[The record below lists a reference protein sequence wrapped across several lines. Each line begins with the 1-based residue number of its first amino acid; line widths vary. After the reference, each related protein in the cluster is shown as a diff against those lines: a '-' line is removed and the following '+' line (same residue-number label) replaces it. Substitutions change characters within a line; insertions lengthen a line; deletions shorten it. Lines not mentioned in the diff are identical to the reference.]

1 VRLSLYHDS
10 PASAPLAVR
19 FAEERILSKLQAV
32 DAKARR
38 NKLAGLS
45 TLRNPLIRIGMES
58 APDGTVTKNSYGL
71 FHLAWLAAKHPEWA
85 GQVNEEVAAVRAC
98 ILETH
103 GAPLKYL
110 IWAGMGGSAED
121 KSMYEAAGLLKKG
134 PRVYV
139 LDSTDPAKLNAILD
153 DITSRSKGS
162 LAAALRSTL
171 VVGMAMGMTSFEP
184 VVNLEKI
191 YNLYE
196 RHKIDSRPN
205 FLYMTLPGSLL
216 DQFAAPRGY
225 RRVELQL
232 DGGNATAGRHSGPLT
247 RGSLYPLAL
256 AGVSLEAWFRAANLD
271 EAQIHTALQLAA
283 FFEAQSTAGRD
294 KVTLLA
300 SKPMAAAALWTKQ
313 NFEESLGKSEEA
325 GIKIIID
332 EPVRLANYHPPRHPR
347 QDRLFLAVERKGET
361 GLDKTKLAALRR
373 AGYPVAHLVLP
384 PDAPLSG
391 YMQFIHY
398 AVFGLGWLRQMNFV
412 TQPSVELYKA
422 ITNPLYEHSRV
433 VGGIEKV
440 PEWQKMKASPRQKK
454 FRGAVTL
461 YFDRLPCE
469 IELDSRSA
477 PEAYAA
483 LLRQFAESRAI
494 EYGELTF
501 FGDTRYDPRGRALRK
516 RLEKAGDRLFR
527 QRLKIPVDLY
537 EGPAMNHSYHEMII
551 GHGRCFSTVLLSE
564 KAAKIPAAKYTAD
577 YHRAQFLAT
586 QMALEQRGRL
596 VVALTLKDLEQSS
609 LDALDAFFA
618 EAARCLR

>member
-1 VRLSLYHDS
+1 M
-10 PASAPLAVR
+10 AVR
-19 FAEERILSKLQAV
+19 FAEERILTKLQAV

-38 NKLAGLS
+38 TRLAGLNAG
-45 TLRNPLIRIGMES
+45 RNPLIRIGME
-58 APDGTVTKNSYGL
+58 AAADGTVTKNSYGL

-85 GQVNEEVAAVRAC
+85 GQVEQEVAGVRER
-98 ILETH
+98 IRQTH
-103 GAPLKYL
+103 GTALKFL

-121 KSMYEAAGLLKKG
+121 KSMYQAAGLLKKG

-139 LDSTDPAKLNAILD
+139 LDSTDPAKLKAILN
-153 DITSRSKGS
+153 DITARSKGS
-162 LAAALRSTL
+162 LADALRSTL

-191 YNLYE
+191 YNLFE
-196 RHKIDSRPN
+196 RHKLDSRPN

-232 DGGNATAGRHSGPLT
+232 DNGNATAGRHSGPLT

-256 AGVSLEAWFRAANLD
+256 AGVDLAAWLQATNLD
-271 EAQIHTALQLAA
+271 EAQVHTAFQLAA
-283 FFEAQSTAGRD
+283 FFEAQGREGRD
-294 KVTLLA
+294 KVTLLT
-300 SKPMAAAALWTKQ
+300 SKALAAAALWTKQ
-313 NFEESLGKSEEA
+313 NFEESLGKSEDT
-325 GIKIIID
+325 GIKIIIH
-332 EPVRLANYHPPRHPR
+332 EPVRLANYLSPKVER
-347 QDRLFLAVERKGET
+347 QDRVFLAVERKGEV
-361 GLDKTKLAALRR
+361 GLDKIKLAALRR

-384 PDAPLSG
+384 AGVALSA
-391 YMQFIHY
+391 YMQFIHN
-398 AVFGLGWLRQMNFV
+398 AVFALGWLRQMNFV

-454 FRGAVTL
+454 FRGQLTF
-461 YFDRLPCE
+461 YYDRLPCE
-469 IELDSRSA
+469 FKLDGRDA

-483 LLRQFAESRAI
+483 LLKQLAESRAV

-501 FGDTRYDPRGRALRK
+501 FGDTRYDPDGQALRK
-516 RLEKAGDRLFR
+516 RLERAGERVFR
-527 QRLKIPVDLY
+527 QKLKMPVDLY

-564 KAAKIPAAKYTAD
+564 KAAKIPEAKYTAD

-586 QMALEQRGRL
+586 QMALEQRGRV
-596 VVALTLKDLEQSS
+596 VVALTLKSLEEPA
-609 LDALDAFFA
+609 LDALDAFFG
-618 EAARCLR
+618 EVARCLR